1 MNLSTLIHQFF
12 DQYLPRIKGS
22 SRQTIRA
29 YRDTYRLLVPFAA
42 KYHGI
47 KIRSL
52 KIGHLSNDMILDF
65 LDYLE
70 KNVSTRLSLETI
82 VWQAL
87 NQWPK

>member
-22 SRQTIRA
+22 SRETIRA
-29 YRDTYRLLVPFAA
+29 YRDIYTLLLPFAA
-42 KYHGI
+42 KHHGV

-52 KIGHLSNDMILDF
+52 KIGHLSNDLILDF

-70 KNVSTRLSLETI
+70 KERLNKTATR
-82 VWQAL
+82 
-87 NQWPK
+87 NQRLAGIKSMAS